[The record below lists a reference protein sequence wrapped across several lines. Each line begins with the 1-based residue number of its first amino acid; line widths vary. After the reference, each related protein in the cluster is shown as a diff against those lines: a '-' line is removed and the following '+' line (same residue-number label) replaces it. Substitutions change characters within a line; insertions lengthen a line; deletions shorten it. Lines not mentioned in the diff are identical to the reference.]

1 MGLFLIGGK
10 ILMMNKL
17 NDKIGKKYKSI
28 LVGAGR
34 FGMYLS
40 DDDKRLKPATHFELL
55 STDSRTELLGVCDI
69 NQSSL
74 ERAQSILPDIQV
86 SENIDVLLREI
97 KPEIVSIAS
106 WKENHFEMIN
116 KCIDHHVKAILCEK
130 PIATN
135 LDDCIALKN
144 KLNKSN
150 SKLLINHRR
159 RFDELLYEVVE
170 LLNGGR
176 IGELMQGSANYV
188 YGLLSTGTHLI
199 DTLRF
204 FLKDIC
210 GEIKWVSAYPNQFKH
225 FSPDNDSCLDGIICF
240 ENNFKISIH
249 SSDLKDYDIYNI
261 NLYGR
266 KGMMSFKNI
275 GRDIE
280 FYDVIDSPEH
290 TGFTELS
297 PVPTLRLGG
306 KPRNQFKFMLDNAID
321 CIENNAKPLGDADD
335 AIIALKVL
343 FAMKES
349 AANKGRMVDLKI

>member
-1 MGLFLIGGK
+1 MTK
-10 ILMMNKL
+10 IIAELCQNHNGDIKVLEDMVHAAAESGA
-17 NDKIGKKYKSI
+17 DFAKI
-28 LVGAGR
+28 
-34 FGMYLS
+34 
-40 DDDKRLKPATHFELL
+40 
-55 STDSRTELLGVCDI
+55 
-69 NQSSL
+69 Q
-74 ERAQSILPDIQV
+74 
-86 SENIDVLLREI
+86 
-97 KPEIVSIAS
+97 
-106 WKENHFEMIN
+106 
-116 KCIDHHVKAILCEK
+116 
-130 PIATN
+130 
-135 LDDCIALKN
+135 
-144 KLNKSN
+144 
-150 SKLLINHRR
+150 
-159 RFDELLYEVVE
+159 
-170 LLNGGR
+170 
-176 IGELMQGSANYV
+176 
-188 YGLLSTGTHLI
+188 
-199 DTLRF
+199 
-204 FLKDIC
+204 
-210 GEIKWVSAYPNQFKH
+210 
-225 FSPDNDSCLDGIICF
+225 
-240 ENNFKISIH
+240 SIH